1 MTQRDSGLGDRAGF
15 TVAEVTLILVVL
27 AVLFALL
34 LPRMSA
40 FLRRGQLRSAVA
52 ELTEAHDLAR
62 ASAIRFGRP
71 VELHLDAVRGTFWV
85 EADTSMRRGGRDT
98 VGAVHRISS
107 DGITMTSTRAVLCF
121 DRRGLGY
128 SGGDCEPPDALI
140 TFSLS
145 GRTET
150 IRTNASGQMVR

>member
-1 MTQRDSGLGDRAGF
+1 MIERNSGPGTRAGF

-34 LPRMSA
+34 LPRMSS
-40 FLRRGQLRSAVA
+40 FFRRGQLRSAAA

-62 ASAIRFGRP
+62 ASAMRFGRP
-71 VELHLDAVRGTFWV
+71 VELHLDALRGTFWV
-85 EADTSMRRGGRDT
+85 EGDTSSRGRGRDT
-98 VGAVHRISS
+98 VGTVHRISG

-128 SGGDCEPPDALI
+128 SGGDCEPPDVLI

-150 IRTNASGQMVR
+150 IRTNAVGQMVR

>member
-1 MTQRDSGLGDRAGF
+1 MIERNSGPGTRAGF
-15 TVAEVTLILVVL
+15 TIAEVTLIIVVL

-34 LPRMSA
+34 LPRMNA
-40 FLRRGQLRSAVA
+40 FLRRGQLRSAMA

-62 ASAIRFGRP
+62 ASAARLGRP

-85 EADTSMRRGGRDT
+85 ESGGSIGGGARDT
-98 VGAVHRISS
+98 VGTVHRIS
-107 DGITMTSTRAVLCF
+107 GGGVTMTSTRAVLCF

-150 IRTNASGQMVR
+150 MRTNAAGQMAR

>member
-1 MTQRDSGLGDRAGF
+1 M
-15 TVAEVTLILVVL
+15 AELTLILVVL
-27 AVLFALL
+27 VVLFALL
-34 LPRMSA
+34 LPRMTA
-40 FLRRGQLRSAVA
+40 FLRRGQLRSAMA

-62 ASAIRFGRP
+62 ASAMRFGRP

-85 EADTSMRRGGRDT
+85 EADTAIRRGGRDT
-98 VGAVHRISS
+98 VGTVHRISG

-150 IRTNASGQMVR
+150 MRTNAAGQMIR